1 MATRPGSD
9 EPAREARRGGRKC
22 QFLTGASGLVVF
34 CRERA
39 SGEDAKSKLER
50 GSGEPEPEAE
60 KKGATRDGIRRTTT
74 ASNSQIPTTDQNDG
88 RGGGQTGT
96 ARLRRPKTREFG
108 WAADI
113 GQPSQRPGEPSRRQA
128 REKSL
133 GWARPQRT
141 LPGPG
146 PGHRRPRWPR
156 WSIVVVEEGTRAEE
170 MLDNF
175 WIWHFNMV
183 RPVDEH
189 KADAEDDY
197 SRRLELT
204 GSWLFESSPS
214 PESRPRGRTPRRWT
228 MRSKRAD
235 LWPASSST
243 STSKSQSMEQGQST
257 PGSAS
262 TPSL

>member
-1 MATRPGSD
+1 M
-9 EPAREARRGGRKC
+9 
-22 QFLTGASGLVVF
+22 VVF

-39 SGEDAKSKLER
+39 SGEDAKSKSER
-50 GSGEPEPEAE
+50 GSGEAEPEAE

-113 GQPSQRPGEPSRRQA
+113 GQPSQRSGEPSRRQA

-146 PGHRRPRWPR
+146 PQVTGGPGGP
-156 WSIVVVEEGTRAEE
+156 SLVVEEGTRAEE
-170 MLDNF
+170 RLDNF

-183 RPVDEH
+183 RPVAEFIH

-197 SRRLELT
+197 SMRLQLT
-204 GSWLFESSPS
+204 GSSFMAFRVQPGPS
-214 PESRPRGRTPRRWT
+214 PDPRAPDSRPRAHTQAMDDPIKTR
-228 MRSKRAD
+228 
-235 LWPASSST
+235 
-243 STSKSQSMEQGQST
+243 
-257 PGSAS
+257 
-262 TPSL
+262 